1 MKVLIDIDEFKDWLK
16 DEVYKTDLS
25 EVMPIIDHYFE
36 TSDNRDKLSD
46 AEQRLF
52 LSAIARETKVCK
64 AIDTDKKFADTN
76 IRLLTPMIENIER
89 KVKAVLFWK

>member
-1 MKVLIDIDEFKDWLK
+1 MKVLIDTEDFKAYLK
-16 DEVYKTDLS
+16 DEVYKTDLG

-36 TSDNRDKLSD
+36 TFGNRDKLSD
-46 AEQRLF
+46 TEQRLF

-64 AIDTDKKFADTN
+64 AIDTDKFADTN

-89 KVKAVLFWK
+89 KVKAVLF